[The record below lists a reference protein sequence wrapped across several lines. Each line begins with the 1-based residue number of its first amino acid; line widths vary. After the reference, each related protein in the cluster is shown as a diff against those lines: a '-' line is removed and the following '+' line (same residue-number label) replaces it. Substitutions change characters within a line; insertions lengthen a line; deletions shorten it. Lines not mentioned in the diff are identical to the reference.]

1 MKKLYLLIPT
11 GFYWLQVVELR
22 SDNEIDFTIDLL
34 EEIAP
39 LMIDDNIGSYEPI
52 TESDDLEKSDSY
64 IYLDLSANKK
74 ESCYILSDNL
84 KIESEIP
91 ESYSIDL
98 TINIDKMEAIKD

>member
-22 SDNEIDFTIDLL
+22 SDHEIDFTIDLL

-39 LMIDDNIGSYEPI
+39 LMIDNNIGSYEPI
-52 TESDDLEKSDSY
+52 TESDDLEKNDSY
-64 IYLDLSANKK
+64 IYLDLSASKK

-84 KIESEIP
+84 KIESEITK
-91 ESYSIDL
+91 SYSIDL
-98 TINIDKMEAIKD
+98 IINIDKMEAIKD

>member
-11 GFYWLQVVELR
+11 GYYWLQVVELR
-22 SDNEIDFTIDLL
+22 SKKEIEFSIDLL
-34 EEIAP
+34 EDIAP
-39 LMIDDNIGSYEPI
+39 LMIDNNIGSYEPI

-64 IYLDLSANKK
+64 IYLDLSFSKK
-74 ESCYILSDNL
+74 DNCYILSDNL

-98 TINIDKMEAIKD
+98 IINIDKMEATK